1 MCILC
6 QRFSI
11 IWWSKSANC
20 SMTEYIVVVLKE
32 EYKNYL
38 SRRIQDLSCISL
50 NSIFNN
56 NTLYASTKSQQ
67 KNQIHRNS
75 LASFTS
81 YQLLILKLQV
91 CSLSESQVAISILVE
106 YKQIYFL

>member
-1 MCILC
+1 MYLVP
-6 QRFSI
+6 RFSI

-20 SMTEYIVVVLKE
+20 SMTEDIVVVLKE

-56 NTLYASTKSQQ
+56 IQRVNRRIRSTETPLPLSPP
-67 KNQIHRNS
+67 I
-75 LASFTS
+75 S
-81 YQLLILKLQV
+81 YLLKLHV

>member
-1 MCILC
+1 MYLVP
-6 QRFSI
+6 RFSI

-20 SMTEYIVVVLKE
+20 SMTEDIVVVLKE

-56 NTLYASTKSQQ
+56 NTVYTSKESTEESDPQ
-67 KNQIHRNS
+67 KLPCLFH
-75 LASFTS
+75 
-81 YQLLILKLQV
+81 LL
-91 CSLSESQVAISILVE
+91 SAT
-106 YKQIYFL
+106 Y